1 MAKFK
6 ITPTT
11 TVAELKEQFRNEVG
25 CVLRVYQGRSEA
37 PDGATLESLG
47 AKEGE
52 LECRTSRTV
61 GKFEEAFQNE
71 LNLKVKVYTK
81 DNWVKVLDGITL
93 ATAGQLPNG
102 MTKAKMEEHLSYKR
116 DEKEEDSTSISKV
129 DKQEDEYIL
138 FISNRDG
145 VTVKSQ
151 DKTEAF
157 LLKEG
162 ENKIYLNK
170 YPFLREG
177 FALYAMESD
186 EITDI
191 DFSHVSNL
199 KVKSLHEMFKG
210 VHLERLDL
218 THLDTSEVKEVDDA
232 FSYAEIGT
240 IDMSGLDLSK
250 ICDPEWCGMFTQNF
264 GIGKIILNGCNAKTV
279 RNIKDA
285 LRKDIDNVTIISDL
299 VSSNDN
305 VSSDYEDFTDDKF
318 EEAKSDGNI
327 IVVLKKLNVE
337 NVEQLYEMVNGGD
350 VCAIITCNDG
360 NFHYVGDYYTEQE
373 EFENEEINFDELYL
387 IYDFPNELEDVN
399 FDDLSDGIY
408 LPESSYS
415 YYSGD
420 EYPMDDN
427 DPCFVIAEA
436 LTGDDTGHVWGGVDF
451 YPEKIFVCDGKI
463 IARR

>member
-11 TVAELKEQFRNEVG
+11 TVAELKEQFSNEVG
-25 CVLRVYQGRSEA
+25 GVLRIYEGRSEA
-37 PDGATLESLG
+37 ADGATLVSLG

-61 GKFEEAFQNE
+61 GKFEEAFQND

-93 ATAGQLPNG
+93 ATAAELPNG
-102 MTKAKMEEHLSYKR
+102 MTKAKMEEYLSYKK
-116 DEKEEDSTSISKV
+116 EVKEEDSTCISKI

-138 FISNRDG
+138 FISEKDG

-170 YPFLREG
+170 YPFLRDG
-177 FALYAMESD
+177 FALDAMESD

-199 KVKSLHEMFKG
+199 KVKSLNAMFEG
-210 VHLERLDL
+210 LHLERLDL
-218 THLDTSEVKEVDDA
+218 THLDTSEVKEVSGA

-250 ICDPEWCGMFTQNF
+250 ICDPEWCGMFMQNF
-264 GIGKIILNGCNAKTV
+264 GIGTIILNGCNAKTV
-279 RNIKDA
+279 NNIKEA

-299 VSSNDN
+299 VCSNDN
-305 VSSDYEDFTDDKF
+305 VPSDYEDFTEDMF

-337 NVEQLYEMVNGGD
+337 NVEQLYESVNGGD

-360 NFHYVGDYYTEQE
+360 NFHYVGDYNTEQE
-373 EFENEEINFDELYL
+373 EFETEDINFDELYL
-387 IYDFPNELEDVN
+387 IYDDVNELEDVN

-408 LPESSYS
+408 LSESSYS

-427 DPCFVIAEA
+427 DACFVIAEA

-451 YPEKIFVCDGKI
+451 YPDKIFVCNGKI